1 MRWTLK
7 DGLLNGRGEERDRSD
22 IWDSLGHAVGNVWPR
37 LRWWI
42 MHHIPSEDDTD
53 WFTRANRIMDNDDEG
68 CIEDLDIAA
77 KHSSLGKVGFFS
89 ACLSFN
95 LFLVAHLV
103 LASVSPEAYDAACQ
117 IIRTL
122 ASSGSD
128 FECLVR
134 SGVNPFFMI
143 YAFADCGVPLPCC
156 FSRELLWK
164 HLDGIIEERCWR
176 GLGSNHAD
184 AQSSSSP
191 SVNLGPPYVCGR
203 KDDPESII
211 ELLTLDHRDL
221 SLAAKPDSEPIHKL
235 HIAVSDCYWL
245 STGEMGTVWYEA
257 QDLDDGDIPPFAVMD
272 ALTRILPH
280 CRGKILEVHTN
291 SVRLLWGIGG
301 APSGAWCVVRSIC
314 DSHQVH
320 LRAKWDQLRGW
331 GNRLHA
337 HPARGSAPVPGRDAD
352 LVSAVVEQLRM
363 LDGSTSYRG
372 MVGHLLK

>member
-1 MRWTLK
+1 VRV
-7 DGLLNGRGEERDRSD
+7 S
-22 IWDSLGHAVGNVWPR
+22 
-37 LRWWI
+37 
-42 MHHIPSEDDTD
+42 
-53 WFTRANRIMDNDDEG
+53 
-68 CIEDLDIAA
+68 
-77 KHSSLGKVGFFS
+77 HSNWNFG
-89 ACLSFN
+89 
-95 LFLVAHLV
+95 AHLV

-128 FECLVR
+128 FEYLVR

-143 YAFADCGVPLPCC
+143 YAFADCGVPLPNC

-164 HLDGIIEERCWR
+164 HLDGILEARCWR

-184 AQSSSSP
+184 AQSGSTSTVKCGSP
-191 SVNLGPPYVCGR
+191 YIRGM
-203 KDDPESII
+203 KDDPEGII
-211 ELLTLDHRDL
+211 ESLTVDHRL
-221 SLAAKPDSEPIHKL
+221 LLAAKPDSTPVHQL
-235 HIAVSDCYWL
+235 QIAISDCYWL
-245 STGEMGTVWYEA
+245 SVSEMGAVWFEA
-257 QDLDDGDIPPFAVMD
+257 QDLDDGDIPPFAVID

-280 CRGKILEVHTN
+280 CRGKILEVRTN
-291 SVRLLWGIGG
+291 SIRLLWGICG

-352 LVSAVVEQLRM
+352 LASAVVEQLRM
-363 LDGSTSYRG
+363 LDSSAAYRG